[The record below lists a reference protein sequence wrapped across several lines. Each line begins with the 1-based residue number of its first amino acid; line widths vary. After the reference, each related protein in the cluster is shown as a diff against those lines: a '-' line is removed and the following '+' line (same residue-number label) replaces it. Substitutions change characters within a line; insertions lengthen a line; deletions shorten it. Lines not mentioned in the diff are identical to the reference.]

1 MERRWPAAAL
11 LLLGFAAVAAAA
23 VEDAV
28 TYDKKAV
35 VINGERKILFSGSI
49 HYPRSTPEVTA
60 FLLPKAPSFLLT
72 FPAEGSFLLG
82 GVLRGFS
89 VEMSLEKAKCCLIDC
104 TLRLPCFRPMFRSDA
119 YRHSPI
125 LAESLDFLEMLLILL
140 ACSNNHF
147 LGNFIPRHREQ
158 CGRLDF
164 FLLS

>member
-72 FPAEGSFLLG
+72 FPAEGSFLL
-82 GVLRGFS
+82 
-89 VEMSLEKAKCCLIDC
+89 
-104 TLRLPCFRPMFRSDA
+104 
-119 YRHSPI
+119 
-125 LAESLDFLEMLLILL
+125 LAASF
-140 ACSNNHF
+140 AVSRWRCRWKKRNAA
-147 LGNFIPRHREQ
+147 
-158 CGRLDF
+158 
-164 FLLS
+164 